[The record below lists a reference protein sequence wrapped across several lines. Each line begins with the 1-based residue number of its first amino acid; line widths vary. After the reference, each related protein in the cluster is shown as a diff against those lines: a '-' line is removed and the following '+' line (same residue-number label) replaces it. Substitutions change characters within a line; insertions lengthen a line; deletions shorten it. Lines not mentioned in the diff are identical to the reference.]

1 MQAELSS
8 QSLDGTTLKCNK
20 SEGKNTSE
28 TSCLRLGSGLQIA
41 LNSSKASYYEEIT
54 GSYVPL
60 WPMFQ
65 SWGVMMAGPSV
76 NSVATVRI
84 LRMG

>member
-41 LNSSKASYYEEIT
+41 LNTSKASYYEEIT
-54 GSYVPL
+54 GSQLYSLAYIPIL
-60 WPMFQ
+60 GSSDGQ
-65 SWGVMMAGPSV
+65 S
-76 NSVATVRI
+76 
-84 LRMG
+84 